1 MITNGQ
7 RHELAFDFV
16 SEHVG
21 SSWIVYADCLEWLS
35 RVPENSIHAIVTDP
49 PYGVKEYDL
58 DQLEKR
64 AGGNG
69 GIWRI
74 PPSFD
79 GHTRAPLPRFTALDA
94 NERERVRRF
103 FIAWAKLVTHALRP
117 GGHVF
122 IATNAFIAQLLY
134 DALVDGGWSFADS
147 LSGWCERFAAETVRR
162 TPKRSFPACRRCPRA
177 AMNPGVFFASRF
189 RRR

>member
-1 MITNGQ
+1 MMHGENPRSPLQFEYDSQ
-7 RHELAFDFV
+7 RIGRSL
-16 SEHVG
+16 
-21 SSWIVYADCLEWLS
+21 IVRADCLEWLS
-35 RVPENSIHAIVTDP
+35 RVPEAAIHAIVTDP

-64 AGGNG
+64 ASGNG

-94 NERERVRRF
+94 AKHDRVRGF
-103 FIAWAKLVTHALRP
+103 FVDWSRLVCHALRP

-122 IATNAFIAQLLY
+122 IATNAFICA
-134 DALVDGGWSFADS
+134 
-147 LSGWCERFAAETVRR
+147 
-162 TPKRSFPACRRCPRA
+162 TPL
-177 AMNPGVFFASRF
+177 
-189 RRR
+189 